1 MENKTF
7 RCYVCNGV
15 FKNKYASGPILPF
28 FRSADCQW
36 CAHENRFI
44 GNAKQNII
52 NHYDLRCHNTPEE
65 LLEIEILRCK
75 IRWVM
80 AGKDAT
86 YITFKNSDM
95 ITQVNNS
102 SDLRK
107 ALNENLHALLT
118 QKRKLIVA
126 KEVNNTLGKILS
138 DVKMEL
144 MQNAITGD
152 RRIISWFNESSKQL
166 TQ

>member
-1 MENKTF
+1 
-7 RCYVCNGV
+7 
-15 FKNKYASGPILPF
+15 
-28 FRSADCQW
+28 
-36 CAHENRFI
+36 
-44 GNAKQNII
+44 
-52 NHYDLRCHNTPEE
+52 
-65 LLEIEILRCK
+65 
-75 IRWVM
+75 M